1 MTCGG
6 ADALAV
12 FAVHV
17 GLPGIPKPFHI
28 RGGQGN
34 TGSTPPTES
43 CCVEPVPTEPVG
55 GAGNPGRDCGHDL
68 VSRTIGQAG
77 AGGGNHHQPGATNI
91 PGPGTQFVD
100 SGINCHSGGWWRDV
114 GFLSG
119 PKLGTATGLQKG
131 LNMFEVGMCIGCLVV
146 GFILGMVHKQRVI
159 RRLTK

>member
-1 MTCGG
+1 MTCGD

-17 GLPGIPKPFHI
+17 GLPGISKPFCV
-28 RGGQGN
+28 RGVKDN
-34 TGSTPPTES
+34 TGGTQSTKPCGVES
-43 CCVEPVPTEPVG
+43 VPVEPVR
-55 GAGNPGRDCGHDL
+55 GAGNPGRDCGNDL
-68 VSRTIGQAG
+68 DPRTIRTAG
-77 AGGGNHHQPGATNI
+77 VGGGHYHQPGATNI
-91 PGPGTQFVD
+91 SGPRTQFVD
-100 SGINCHSGGWWRDV
+100 SGINSHSGCWWRDV

-131 LNMFEVGMCIGCLVV
+131 LNMFEVGMCVGCLVV